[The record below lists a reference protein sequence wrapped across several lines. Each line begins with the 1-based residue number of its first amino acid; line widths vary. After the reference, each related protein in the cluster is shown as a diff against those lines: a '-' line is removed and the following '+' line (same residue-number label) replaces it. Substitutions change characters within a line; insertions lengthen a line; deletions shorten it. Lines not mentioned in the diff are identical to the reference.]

1 MKKINWKEKYKII
14 EKFFANMEDD
24 YISESSAQCSYYT
37 ILSFIPFI
45 ILVITLIQYTNIDP
59 QTLFDAISKFIP
71 SSMNEIVLN
80 IVQEVYS
87 KSIGTVSISIIFTI
101 WAASK
106 GLYALTKGL
115 QLIYNINN
123 QKDNSYIYLRIKGII
138 QTAIFIILIIFGLTA
153 LVFGNTLKDFIQ
165 KYFGGLQNYNILF
178 SILTEIT
185 LTFITFLIFLLLYKF
200 MPKHKVTFK
209 SQMYGAIFG
218 AIALNVISFVFSKY
232 LYIFKGFSLT
242 YGSLTTLMLIMM
254 WTYSCFYTVFL
265 GAELNKLLNSREFK
279 LYRLSRR
286 VILNTQLKIQNL
298 YFFVKDQE
306 KVDKLCKTHY
316 NKHMAKCQIKKKK
329 ENVLCLV

>member
-59 QTLFDAISKFIP
+59 QTLFDAISKFIQ

-279 LYRLSRR
+279 LY
-286 VILNTQLKIQNL
+286 
-298 YFFVKDQE
+298 
-306 KVDKLCKTHY
+306 KL
-316 NKHMAKCQIKKKK
+316 ID
-329 ENVLCLV
+329 

>member
-1 MKKINWKEKYKII
+1 MRKINWKEKYKII
-14 EKFFANMEDD
+14 EKFFTNMEED

-45 ILVITLIQYTNIDP
+45 ILVITLIQYTNIEP

-71 SSMNEIVLN
+71 SSMNEIILN
-80 IVQEVYS
+80 VVQEVYS

-106 GLYALTKGL
+106 GLFALTKGL
-115 QLIYNINN
+115 QLIYNT
-123 QKDNSYIYLRIKGII
+123 DNKSDTSYIYLRIKGIL
-138 QTAIFIILIIFGLTA
+138 QTIIFIVLIVIGLTA
-153 LVFGNTLKDFIQ
+153 LVFGNTLKDIAQ
-165 KYFGGLQNYNILF
+165 RYFGELRNYNIMF
-178 SILTEIT
+178 SILTEIIFI
-185 LTFITFLIFLLLYKF
+185 LITFMIFLLLYKF

-279 LYRLSRR
+279 LY
-286 VILNTQLKIQNL
+286 
-298 YFFVKDQE
+298 
-306 KVDKLCKTHY
+306 KL
-316 NKHMAKCQIKKKK
+316 ID
-329 ENVLCLV
+329 